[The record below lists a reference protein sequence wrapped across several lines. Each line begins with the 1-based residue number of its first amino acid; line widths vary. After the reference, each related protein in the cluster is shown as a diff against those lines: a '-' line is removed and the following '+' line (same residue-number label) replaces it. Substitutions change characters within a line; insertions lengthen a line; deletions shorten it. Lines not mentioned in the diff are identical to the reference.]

1 MGYQPMFFDSIH
13 GLVAHATKIRISTAT
28 NHMLK
33 TILKPLASLRLT
45 VVLLAASMLLVFAGT
60 MAQVTLSNY
69 DAQEQYFHSFWV
81 WISFSTLLD
90 RPFAGRFPF
99 PGGFVIGALLLVNL
113 LAAHSVRFKLSWKRS
128 GIILTHLGII
138 LLLVGEG
145 LSSRLKVESHMNI
158 EEGSSASYTY
168 DTREVELA
176 IVDPS
181 PADHDNV
188 TVIPVNRLKQ
198 GGAVSTASLPFKVRI
213 DAFYVNS
220 DVMSVK
226 NVGDGP
232 KATAGTASE
241 VGIGARAVPQFA
253 GTGESASRVDI
264 PAIYV
269 TPLVNDKPVG
279 TFMSTLITLRDDL
292 TQVNQPQEFEVDGK
306 PYTLQ
311 LRFKRYYKPY
321 TVHLNKF
328 RFDRYTGTQ
337 VAKNF
342 SSDIRFVDP
351 TSKEDRLVHISMNH
365 PLRYQGETFFQ
376 AGWDEDTEHGTILQV
391 VKNPGWTLP
400 YISCAIGGLGLL
412 IHFGITLVNF
422 LKRQLASNAKS
433 AVAYTPGVAIGKSKG
448 SKGGTAKPQA
458 EAVMPSPWMDWGI
471 PMGVAFITI
480 VYLISQTFTPAQKG
494 PFDLLGFSQL
504 PVSRDGRIQPLD
516 TTARVALRSLRGK
529 DHVTVEEK
537 DDKGEVQKRE
547 MSAAEWMADVMARPE
562 KAADYK
568 VFRIDWP
575 DLVGRLTKVPG
586 EKYFS
591 PNEVLAHWNEFAPQI
606 INASEAKREKTN
618 TPYQTQLLALF
629 EKLQLY
635 LQLGGAQ
642 TASAYRAFR
651 IEEPELRQA
660 LGLPAGQSIFSL
672 DELDRSR
679 QFQMLEEIAQTMV
692 KRPPGDRSANEQK
705 VLDFYGATMLYR
717 RIAPV
722 QSLFLV
728 PPQSAATDWQSLETT
743 VAVSEKAGQKMPAE
757 VTAYQTIEGAYAD
770 RQPEQF
776 NHSVAMLHGRVDQL
790 APTEVAKARFET
802 LFNAFDP
809 FYKCMIFYVAAF
821 LLVCFSWLGWSR
833 PLYRTA
839 AVLLVM
845 ALIVH
850 TGGLIARIYI
860 SGRPPVTN
868 LASSAIFIAWGVVGL
883 SLGFE
888 LVFRNTIGFVTATV
902 AGFSSLLIADRLALR
917 DGDTMKVL
925 QAVLDT
931 NFWLATHVV
940 CVTLGYAATFL
951 TGLLGIIYI
960 VWGLFT
966 KSMKKEDAKELAR
979 MTYGVACFAIFF
991 SFVGTILGGI
1001 WADQS
1006 WGRFWGWDS
1015 KENGAVLV
1023 VLTNAVLLHARW
1035 GGLVRERGIAVLAV
1049 FGNIIVAWSW
1059 FGTNQLGVGL
1069 HAYGFTNGVSE
1080 TIWAFV
1086 GSQVLIMGLG
1096 LIPVKLWAS
1105 TQVPAV
1111 PVRRNAKV
1119 PQPVG

>member
-1 MGYQPMFFDSIH
+1 
-13 GLVAHATKIRISTAT
+13 
-28 NHMLK
+28 
-33 TILKPLASLRLT
+33 
-45 VVLLAASMLLVFAGT
+45 
-60 MAQVTLSNY
+60 
-69 DAQEQYFHSFWV
+69 
-81 WISFSTLLD
+81 
-90 RPFAGRFPF
+90 
-99 PGGFVIGALLLVNL
+99 
-113 LAAHSVRFKLSWKRS
+113 
-128 GIILTHLGII
+128 
-138 LLLVGEG
+138 
-145 LSSRLKVESHMNI
+145 
-158 EEGSSASYTY
+158 
-168 DTREVELA
+168 
-176 IVDPS
+176 
-181 PADHDNV
+181 
-188 TVIPVNRLKQ
+188 
-198 GGAVSTASLPFKVRI
+198 
-213 DAFYVNS
+213 
-220 DVMSVK
+220 
-226 NVGDGP
+226 
-232 KATAGTASE
+232 
-241 VGIGARAVPQFA
+241 
-253 GTGESASRVDI
+253 
-264 PAIYV
+264 
-269 TPLVNDKPVG
+269 
-279 TFMSTLITLRDDL
+279 
-292 TQVNQPQEFEVDGK
+292 
-306 PYTLQ
+306 
-311 LRFKRYYKPY
+311 
-321 TVHLNKF
+321 
-328 RFDRYTGTQ
+328 
-337 VAKNF
+337 
-342 SSDIRFVDP
+342 
-351 TSKEDRLVHISMNH
+351 
-365 PLRYQGETFFQ
+365 
-376 AGWDEDTEHGTILQV
+376 
-391 VKNPGWTLP
+391 
-400 YISCAIGGLGLL
+400 
-412 IHFGITLVNF
+412 
-422 LKRQLASNAKS
+422 
-433 AVAYTPGVAIGKSKG
+433 
-448 SKGGTAKPQA
+448 
-458 EAVMPSPWMDWGI
+458 
-471 PMGVAFITI
+471 
-480 VYLISQTFTPAQKG
+480 
-494 PFDLLGFSQL
+494 
-504 PVSRDGRIQPLD
+504 
-516 TTARVALRSLRGK
+516 
-529 DHVTVEEK
+529 
-537 DDKGEVQKRE
+537 

-575 DLVGRLTKVPG
+575 DLVGRLTKEPG

-618 TPYQTQLLALF
+618 TAYQTQLLALF
-629 EKLQLY
+629 EKVQLY

-660 LGLPAGQSIFSL
+660 LGLPADQTIFSL

-776 NHSVAMLHGRVDQL
+776 NQSVAMMHGRADQL

-839 AVLLVM
+839 AVLIGL

-888 LVFRNTIGFVTATV
+888 LVFRNTIGFVTATI

-960 VWGLFT
+960 VWGVFT
-966 KSMKKEDAKELAR
+966 KSMKKEDAKELGR

-1049 FGNIIVAWSW
+1049 FGNIVVAWSW

>member
-1 MGYQPMFFDSIH
+1 
-13 GLVAHATKIRISTAT
+13 
-28 NHMLK
+28 MLK

-158 EEGSSASYTY
+158 EEGSAASYTY

-188 TVIPVNRLKQ
+188 TVIPVSQLEK
-198 GGAVSTASLPFKVRI
+198 GGTISTASLPFKLKI
-213 DAFYVNS
+213 DAYYPNS
-220 DVMSVK
+220 DVMSDEK
-226 NVGDGP
+226 ASGGP
-232 KATAGTASE
+232 KATAGPASQ
-241 VGIGARAVPQFA
+241 IRAAARRLPGFA

-269 TPLVNDKPVG
+269 TPLVNDEPIG

-292 TQVNQPQEFEVDGK
+292 TQVNQPQEFDVDGK

-311 LRFKRYYKPY
+311 LRFKRNYKPY
-321 TVHLNKF
+321 KVTLNKF
-328 RFDRYTGTQ
+328 SFDRYTGTE
-337 VAKNF
+337 VPKNF

-351 TSKEDRLVHISMNH
+351 TAKEDRLVHISMNH

-412 IHFGITLVNF
+412 IHFGITLINF
-422 LKRQLASNAKS
+422 LKRQLGSNAKS
-433 AVAYTPGVAIGKSKG
+433 AVVYTPGIALGKAKG
-448 SKGGTAKPQA
+448 LKGARNTPRA
-458 EAVMPSPWMDWGI
+458 EEMATSNWMDWGI
-471 PMGVAFITI
+471 PLGVAFITI

-575 DLVGRLTKVPG
+575 DLVGRLTKEPG

-591 PNEVLAHWNEFAPQI
+591 PNQVFAHWNEFAPQI
-606 INASEAKREKTN
+606 LNASEAKREKQN

-629 EKLQLY
+629 EKIQLY

-642 TASAYRAFR
+642 TAPAYRAFR

-660 LGLPAGQSIFSL
+660 LGLPAGQTIFSL

-679 QFQMLEEIAQTMV
+679 QFQMLQGIAKTMV
-692 KRPPGDRSANEQK
+692 ERPPGDRSASEQK
-705 VLDFYGATMLYR
+705 VLDFYGTTMLYR
-717 RIAPV
+717 RIAPL

-757 VTAYQTIEGAYAD
+757 VTAYQNIEGAYAD

-776 NHSVAMLHGRVDQL
+776 NQSVAMMHGRVDQL
-790 APTEVAKARFET
+790 APTDAAKARFET

-821 LLVCFSWLGWSR
+821 LLVCFSWLGWSK

-839 AVLLVM
+839 AVLIGLALV
-845 ALIVH
+845 VH

-960 VWGLFT
+960 VWGVFT

-1023 VLTNAVLLHARW
+1023 VLANAVLLHARW

-1096 LIPVKLWAS
+1096 MIPLKLWAS

-1111 PVRRNAKV
+1111 PARGNAKAL
-1119 PQPVG
+1119 QPVG

>member
-1 MGYQPMFFDSIH
+1 
-13 GLVAHATKIRISTAT
+13 
-28 NHMLK
+28 MLK

-45 VVLLAASMLLVFAGT
+45 VILLTASMLLVFAGT

-81 WISFSTLLD
+81 WMRLSTLLD
-90 RPFAGRFPF
+90 RPFPGRFPF
-99 PGGFVIGALLLVNL
+99 PGGFVIGALLLINL

-145 LSSRLKVESHMNI
+145 LSSRLKVENHMNI
-158 EEGSSASYTY
+158 EEGGSANYTY

-176 IVDPS
+176 IVDPT

-188 TVIPVNRLKQ
+188 TVIPVNQLEK
-198 GGAVSTASLPFKVRI
+198 GGTISTASLPFKVKI
-213 DAFYVNS
+213 DAYYTNS
-220 DVMSVK
+220 DVMSDAK
-226 NVGDGP
+226 AGGGP
-232 KATAGTASE
+232 KATAGPASQ
-241 VGIGARAVPQFA
+241 IGAAARAVPKFT

-264 PAIYV
+264 PAVYV
-269 TPLVNDKPVG
+269 TPIANDKPVG
-279 TFMSTLITLRDDL
+279 TFMSSLISLRDDL
-292 TQVNQPQEFEVDGK
+292 MQVNQPQEFEVNGK

-311 LRFKRYYKPY
+311 LRFKRNYKPY
-321 TVHLNKF
+321 TVYLNKF

-342 SSDIRFVDP
+342 SSDIRLVDP
-351 TSKEDRLVHISMNH
+351 SVKEDRQVHISMNH

-376 AGWDEDTEHGTILQV
+376 AGWDEETERGTILQV

-422 LKRQLASNAKS
+422 LKRQLGSKTKS
-433 AVAYTPGVAIGKSKG
+433 AVVYTPGVAIGKSKA
-448 SKGGTAKPQA
+448 SRSGTAKPQA
-458 EAVMPSPWMDWGI
+458 EEIAPSGWVDWGI
-471 PMGVAFITI
+471 PLGVAFVTLI
-480 VYLISQTFTPAQKG
+480 YLISQAFTPAQKSS
-494 PFDLLGFSQL
+494 FDLLSFSQL

-537 DDKGEVQKRE
+537 DQKGEVQKRE
-547 MSAAEWMADVMARPE
+547 MPAAEWMAEVMARPE
-562 KAADYK
+562 KAAEYK

-575 DLVGRLTKVPG
+575 DLVGRLTKEPG
-586 EKYFS
+586 EQYFS
-591 PNEVLAHWNEFAPQI
+591 PNDVFAHWNEFAPQF
-606 INASEAKREKTN
+606 INASEAKREKKN

-629 EKLQLY
+629 EKIQLY

-651 IEEPELRQA
+651 IESPELRQVLA
-660 LGLPAGQSIFSL
+660 LPADQTIFSL
-672 DELDRSR
+672 DDLDRSK
-679 QFQMLEEIAQTMV
+679 QFQMLEQVAQTMV
-692 KRPPGDRSANEQK
+692 QRPAADRSANEQK
-705 VLDFYGATMLYR
+705 VLDLYGATMLYR
-717 RIAPV
+717 KVAPV

-728 PPQSAATDWQSLETT
+728 PPQTATTDWQSLEST
-743 VAVSEKAGQKMPAE
+743 VAASEKAGQKMPAD
-757 VTAYQTIEGAYAD
+757 VSAYQNLQSAYAD
-770 RQPEQF
+770 GRPEPF
-776 NHSVAMLHGRVDQL
+776 NQAVAMLHSRADQL
-790 APTEVAKARFET
+790 APTDAAKARFET

-809 FYKCMIFYVAAF
+809 FYKCMIFYVTAF
-821 LLVCFSWLGWSR
+821 LLVCFCWLGWTK

-839 AVLLVM
+839 GVLLVS
-845 ALIVH
+845 ALVVH

-868 LASSAIFIAWGVVGL
+868 LASSAIFIAWGVVVL
-883 SLGFE
+883 SLAFE
-888 LVFRNTIGFVTATV
+888 LIYRNSIGFITAAV
-902 AGFSSLLIADRLALR
+902 AGFSSLLIADRLALQ

-960 VWGLFT
+960 IWGVFT

-1049 FGNIIVAWSW
+1049 FGNIVVAWSW

-1080 TIWAFV
+1080 AIWTFV

-1096 LIPVKLWAS
+1096 LIPLKLWAS
-1105 TQVPAV
+1105 TNTALSPEPIRRPAKL
-1111 PVRRNAKV
+1111 A
-1119 PQPVG
+1119 QPVG